1 MSINSLYFDD
11 ITVENEFRNLLK
23 QRFAESDIFDMFN
36 GEVNFITMDFD
47 GEQEVSLPAV
57 TIYVYQSSSFQKDDE
72 QIQAY
77 SYITVEINV
86 YTGGDNKVLNN
97 RTLCNKIIQ
106 TMQSNG
112 RLDTYYS
119 RGLKLDDNSEVGSVL
134 DSAYRRVIRM
144 SGICDNKLK
153 LIRQGE

>member
-1 MSINSLYFDD
+1 MINDLYFDD
-11 ITVENEFRNLLK
+11 ITVEKEFRALLK
-23 QRFAESDIFDMFN
+23 KRFAEDDIFNMYN
-36 GEVNFITMDFD
+36 REINLVTMDFD
-47 GEQEVSLPAV
+47 EHQDVDLPAV
-57 TIYVYQSSSFQKDDE
+57 TIYVYQNNAFEKDDE

-86 YTGGDNKVLNN
+86 YTSGDSKVLNN

-106 TMQSNG
+106 IMQSNG
-112 RLDTYYS
+112 RLDTYYN
-119 RGLKLDDNSEVGSVL
+119 RGLKLESNSEVGSML

-153 LIRQGE
+153 IIRQGE

>member
-23 QRFAESDIFDMFN
+23 QRLSEDDIFKIFDN
-36 GEVNFITMDFD
+36 EVNFITMDFD
-47 GEQEVSLPAV
+47 GEQEVDLPAI
-57 TIYVYQSSSFQKDDE
+57 TIYVYQNSSFTKDDE

-77 SYITVEINV
+77 SYFTVEINV
-86 YTGGDNKVLNN
+86 YTSGDNKVLNN
-97 RTLCNKIIQ
+97 RILCNKIIQ
-106 TMQSNG
+106 LMQSNG
-112 RLDTYYS
+112 PLETYYN
-119 RGLKLDDNSEVGSVL
+119 RGLKLEDNSEVGSVL